1 MRKKLYFW
9 FFGAS
14 LVMFCI
20 QAHNSGIGSY
30 VGVAFWVVFR
40 LLAFGLFVKMSG
52 KISSLFLKRYAWCRE
67 ADTRNIRES
76 LLWAYLYLEHA
87 CMGAVL
93 PRLLRFPF
101 FPPLRDH
108 TVLFEFTLAL
118 CFLALVRC
126 EILQKLERRNPLFG
140 IPMISIIVG
149 AFMIDQSFRFKT
161 GIAASDSVILF
172 LAFTYVEMI
181 ASSFLTLCRNRKR

>member
-76 LLWAYLYLEHA
+76 LLWAYLYLA
-87 CMGAVL
+87 CVYGSCPSAVIAV
-93 PRLLRFPF
+93 PIFP
-101 FPPLRDH
+101 
-108 TVLFEFTLAL
+108 TA
-118 CFLALVRC
+118 
-126 EILQKLERRNPLFG
+126 ERSHGF
-140 IPMISIIVG
+140 V
-149 AFMIDQSFRFKT
+149 
-161 GIAASDSVILF
+161 
-172 LAFTYVEMI
+172 
-181 ASSFLTLCRNRKR
+181 